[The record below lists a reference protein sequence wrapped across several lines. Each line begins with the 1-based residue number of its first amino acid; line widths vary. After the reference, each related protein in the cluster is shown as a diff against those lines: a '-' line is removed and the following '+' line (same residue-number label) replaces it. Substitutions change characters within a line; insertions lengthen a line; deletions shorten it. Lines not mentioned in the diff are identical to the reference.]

1 MTQWWMFNPWYVRK
15 ADAAQSLWELLFFF
29 YCSHRSRE
37 KTQSMMW
44 KINIPARDSSEADSS
59 LGIWGFHLSAVIFS
73 KRWVGCADKL
83 TVVWAVEPHRDTTVL
98 IWARADGR
106 AKRHETEP
114 NEKWESLLS
123 QSHMSMLE
131 ERHWAQKQ
139 KHVEEIP
146 TLLKLILFEHDET
159 CKYDF
164 YHIHHFLIIDWLFFK
179 QYFK

>member
-1 MTQWWMFNPWYVRK
+1 MR
-15 ADAAQSLWELLFFF
+15 AALLLLLFTSFTRENPK
-29 YCSHRSRE
+29 YDVKNKHSCSWLLRGRLLSG
-37 KTQSMMW
+37 
-44 KINIPARDSSEADSS
+44 D
-59 LGIWGFHLSAVIFS
+59 LSAVIFS

-83 TVVWAVEPHRDTTVL
+83 TVVWAVEPHRDTTVF

-123 QSHMSMLE
+123 QSHMSVLE

-139 KHVEEIP
+139 KHVEEIQ